1 MWFEITFLIISSL
14 QLLLLM
20 GIYHRFGFLGDY
32 IEEEKIEPISDQ
44 IKHSLYS

>member
-1 MWFEITFLIISSL
+1 MWFEITFIIISSL
-14 QLLLLM
+14 QLLILL
-20 GIYHRFGFLGDY
+20 GIYHRLG